1 MTKIISFVMIG
12 LVVCILAGYGTVF
25 GMSCGSD
32 MSGSHA
38 PESAK
43 PADSSKAVDA
53 GNKICP
59 VLGEPIDEA
68 NKATYEYKSKIYN
81 FCCAGCIE
89 TFKKD
94 PQKYIKKVDKEL
106 KAESKMSGSMQSGHH
121 HGH

>member
-1 MTKIISFVMIG
+1 MTKIMSFVMIG
-12 LVVCILAGYGTVF
+12 LVVCTLTSSGAVF

-43 PADSSKAVDA
+43 PEDSSKAIDA

-68 NKATYEYKSKIYN
+68 AKTTYEYEGKIYN
-81 FCCAGCIE
+81 FCCAGCIDE
-89 TFKKD
+89 FKKE
-94 PQKYIKKVDKEL
+94 PQKYIDKVNQEL
-106 KAESKMSGSMQSGHH
+106 QDNQSTK
-121 HGH
+121 